1 MSSAAYTVKTP
12 VFEGP
17 LELLLTLIEK
27 RKLFVS
33 DIALSEVAD
42 DFITYVKSHP
52 EMPVDESSQFV
63 LVASTLVL
71 IKSKSLL
78 PNMKLTSEEEQ
89 SIDDLER
96 RLKLYERFRELS
108 LSLKALL
115 GHTVIF
121 AREQAMPPI
130 RVFAPS
136 GDMNLQS
143 LSLAITQVLTHLP
156 REEKNTEVKVKKV
169 VSLEEVMGK
178 LTARIERAM
187 KLSFKEFT
195 GDAGQKVDIIVSFLA
210 LLELVKQGNI
220 DANQEEEFADI
231 SIESKQ
237 VGTPK
242 YYYE

>member
-17 LELLLTLIEK
+17 LELLLNLIEK

-33 DIALSEVAD
+33 DIALSTVAD

-89 SIDDLER
+89 SIDDLEK
-96 RLKLYERFRELS
+96 RLKEYERFRELS
-108 LSLKALL
+108 LFVKS
-115 GHTVIF
+115 IF
-121 AREQAMPPI
+121 GVTPLFTPQKEVSKI
-130 RVFAPS
+130 SVFAPS
-136 GDMNLQS
+136 PDMTLENLS
-143 LSLAITQVLTHLP
+143 EAMNSVLYNLP
-156 REEKNTEVKVKKV
+156 KTETNPKVSVKKT
-169 VSLEEVMGK
+169 VSLEDVMDNLK
-178 LTARIERAM
+178 KRIERALS
-187 KLSFKEFT
+187 LSFKEFT
-195 GDAGQKVDIIVSFLA
+195 GDATDRVHVIVSFLA

-220 DANQEEEFADI
+220 DAEQQDTFSDI
-231 SIESKQ
+231 KIESQ
-237 VGTPK
+237 DIGTPT
-242 YYYE
+242 YI

>member
-33 DIALSEVAD
+33 DIALSHVAD

-96 RLKLYERFRELS
+96 RLKEYERFRELS
-108 LSLKALL
+108 LFIKSLF
-115 GHTVIF
+115 GHNPIF
-121 AREQAMPPI
+121 APEKETPNI
-130 RVFAPS
+130 SVFAPS
-136 GDMNLQS
+136 SDMTLENLS
-143 LSLAITQVLTHLP
+143 GAILSVIDNLP
-156 REEKNTEVKVKKV
+156 QPEKKNPEVKVKKII
-169 VSLEEVMGK
+169 SLEEVMDGLK
-178 LTARIERAM
+178 HRIERALS
-187 KLSFKEFT
+187 LSFKEFT
-195 GDAGQKVDIIVSFLA
+195 GDTADRVHVIVSFLA
-210 LLELVKQGNI
+210 LLELVKEGSI
-220 DANQEEEFADI
+220 DALQGDTYSDI
-231 SIESKQ
+231 QIESQ
-237 VGTPK
+237 DVSTPK
-242 YYYE
+242 YF

>member
-17 LELLLTLIEK
+17 LELLLNLIEK

-42 DFITYVKSHP
+42 DFISYVKSHP

-96 RLKLYERFRELS
+96 RLKEYERFRELS
-108 LSLKALL
+108 LFIKSLF
-115 GHTVIF
+115 GHNPMF
-121 AREQAMPPI
+121 APEKEVPKI
-130 RVFAPS
+130 SVFAPS
-136 GDMNLQS
+136 SDMTLPNLS
-143 LSLAITQVLTHLP
+143 GAILSVIDNLP
-156 REEKNTEVKVKKV
+156 EPTTKDPHVTVKKV
-169 VSLEEVMGK
+169 VSLEQVMDNLK
-178 LTARIERAM
+178 HRIERALS
-187 KLSFKEFT
+187 LSFKEFT
-195 GDAGQKVDIIVSFLA
+195 RDAKDRVHVIVSFLA

-220 DANQEEEFADI
+220 EADQKDTYSDI
-231 SIESKQ
+231 HIETQ
-237 VGTPK
+237 DVGTPK
-242 YYYE
+242 YM